1 MTNKTPVK
9 KISKNQ
15 KLKSLKIKLNELKEV
30 KLKQAL
36 SKYGEAF
43 QDSGSSLYQN
53 AAWELA
59 DEEVSVLRA
68 MIAQV
73 EAEIKSLETPPLSS
87 EVKPINKS
95 K

>member
-1 MTNKTPVK
+1 MKKQLIKPMTK
-9 KISKNQ
+9 SQ
-15 KLKSLKIKLNELKEV
+15 KLKELRKKLAELREV

-36 SKYGEAF
+36 SRYGEAY
-43 QDSGSSLYQN
+43 QDSGASLYEN

-68 MIAQV
+68 MITQV
-73 EAEIKSLETPPLSS
+73 ETEIKSLENSPQ
-87 EVKPINKS
+87 VKS

>member
-1 MTNKTPVK
+1 MTNQTLQKLT
-9 KISKNQ
+9 KNQ
-15 KLKSLKIKLNELKEV
+15 KIKILKKKLTELREV

-36 SKYGEAF
+36 SRYGEAY
-43 QDSGSSLYQN
+43 QDSGASLYEN

-73 EAEIKSLETPPLSS
+73 ESEIKDLERSPSRPL
-87 EVKPINKS
+87 IKS

>member
-1 MTNKTPVK
+1 MTNQTLPKLT
-9 KISKNQ
+9 KNQ
-15 KLKSLKIKLNELKEV
+15 KLKILKKKLIELREV

-36 SKYGEAF
+36 SRYGEAY
-43 QDSGSSLYQN
+43 QDSGASLYEN

-73 EAEIKSLETPPLSS
+73 ESEIKDLERSPSRPL
-87 EVKPINKS
+87 IKS